1 MVTDAYRNAIMKLWD
16 GRCDAFTVTAV
27 KDKDTGRTAQ
37 NETVLFRNEPCRVSY
52 SSIASASPQSEAADV
67 RQVIKLFISKDVK
80 IPEGAKLVITQE
92 GRTEKYRRAGKP
104 AVYSVH
110 QEVIL
115 ELEKEWA

>member
-1 MVTDAYRNAIMKLWD
+1 MVTSAYRNAIMKLWD
-16 GRCDAFTVTAV
+16 GLCDVFTVTAV
-27 KDKDTGRTAQ
+27 KDKDTGRTVQ
-37 NETVLFRNEPCRVSY
+37 TETVLFRNEPCRVSY

-67 RQVIKLFISKDVK
+67 RQIIKLFISKDVK

-110 QEVIL
+110 QEIML
-115 ELEKEWA
+115 ELVKEWA